1 MMFWGSNAIDAGDRM
16 NLWTYIKMRRRALL
30 LLLICSAVFAVTFAL
45 YRLPVL
51 AALYPAGLCGL
62 ILLVFSIA
70 DYLRLRRKHR
80 TLLALRSLPDTL
92 TDSLPPADSTIEADY
107 HQLLTL
113 LDEEHRHLSG
123 DQHRRYQ
130 DMMDYYTVWAHQ
142 IKTPIAAMRLHL
154 QQEDSP
160 LSRTLMSELMRVEQ
174 YADMVLAYLRLDADN
189 TDYVIRE
196 YDVDSIVRQAVKRF
210 AGEFIARKLALDY
223 QPLNTTVITDEKWL
237 LFVVEQVLSNALKY
251 THSGGVTICMEGPK
265 TLCIRD
271 TGMGIAPEDLPRIF
285 EQGYTGHLGRDDKKA
300 SGIGLYL
307 CRRICRSLGH
317 GITAESAPGEG
328 TTIRIDLNQRKLT
341 VE

>member
-1 MMFWGSNAIDAGDRM
+1 MRI
-16 NLWTYIKMRRRALL
+16 LEYIRQRRGALL
-30 LLLICSAVFAVTFAL
+30 LLLLCSAVFAATFVL
-45 YRLPVL
+45 YQLPPLAVVYPTVL
-51 AALYPAGLCGL
+51 CLL
-62 ILLVFSIA
+62 ILLLVGA
-70 DYLRLRRKHR
+70 RDYLRLRQKHR
-80 TLLALRSLPDTL
+80 RLRLLCNLPDAL
-92 TDSLPPADSTIEADY
+92 ADSLPASESAIEADY
-107 HQLLTL
+107 QQLLTL
-113 LDEEHRHLSG
+113 LDEEHRRVSG
-123 DQHRRYQ
+123 EQQHRYQ

-174 YADMVLAYLRLDADN
+174 YADMVLAYLRLDADS

-196 YDVDSIVRQAVKRF
+196 YEVDGIVRQAVKRF
-210 AGEFIARKLALDY
+210 AGEFITRKLTLDY
-223 QPLNTTVITDEKWL
+223 QPMHATVITDEKWL

-251 THSGGVTICMEGPK
+251 THTGSITICMEAPK

-285 EQGYTGHLGRDDKKA
+285 EQGYTGRHGRDDKKA

-307 CRRICRSLGH
+307 CKRICQNLGH
-317 GITAESAPGEG
+317 GITAESVPGKG
-328 TTIRIDLNQRKLT
+328 TTIRIDLHQRSLT

>member
-1 MMFWGSNAIDAGDRM
+1 MSI
-16 NLWTYIKMRRRALL
+16 LTYIRQRRHSLL
-30 LLLICSAVFAVTFAL
+30 LLLLCSMVFAATFAL

-51 AALYPAGLCGL
+51 AALYPAGLCLL
-62 ILLVFSIA
+62 ILIVFGIV
-70 DYLRLRRKHR
+70 DYIRLRRKHL
-80 TLLALRSLPDTL
+80 TLLALRQLPAVL
-92 TDSLPPADSTIEADY
+92 TERLPMSESAVETEY
-107 HQLLTL
+107 QQLLTL
-113 LDEEHRHLSG
+113 LHEEQRRLTG
-123 DQHRRYQ
+123 IQHRRYQ
-130 DMMDYYTVWAHQ
+130 DMMDYYTIWAHQ

-174 YADMVLAYLRLDADN
+174 YADMVLTYLRLDTDS

-210 AGEFIARKLALDY
+210 AGEFIARKLTLDY
-223 QPLNTTVITDEKWL
+223 HPLDAAVITDEKWL

-251 THSGGVTICMEGPK
+251 THTGGVTICMEAPK

-285 EQGYTGHLGRDDKKA
+285 EQGFTGHLGRDDKKA

-307 CRRICRSLGH
+307 CKRICQNLGH
-317 GITAESAPGEG
+317 GISAESAPGIG
-328 TTIRIDLNQRKLT
+328 TTIRIDLHQRSLT

>member
-1 MMFWGSNAIDAGDRM
+1 MSI
-16 NLWTYIKMRRRALL
+16 LEYIRQRRRSLL
-30 LLLICSAVFAVTFAL
+30 LLLLCSMVFVATFAL

-51 AALYPAGLCGL
+51 VALYPAGLCLL
-62 ILLVFSIA
+62 ILIVFGIV
-70 DYLRLRRKHR
+70 DYIRLRRKHL
-80 TLLALRSLPDTL
+80 TLLALRQLPAVL
-92 TDSLPPADSTIEADY
+92 TERLPMSESAVETEY
-107 HQLLTL
+107 QQLLTL
-113 LDEEHRHLSG
+113 LHEEQRRLTG
-123 DQHRRYQ
+123 IQHRRYQ

-174 YADMVLAYLRLDADN
+174 YADMVLTYLRLDTDS

-210 AGEFIARKLALDY
+210 AGEFIARKLMLDY
-223 QPLNTTVITDEKWL
+223 QPLNATVITDEKWL

-251 THSGGVTICMEGPK
+251 THTGGVTICMEAPK

-285 EQGYTGHLGRDDKKA
+285 EQGFTGHLGRDDKKA

-307 CRRICRSLGH
+307 CKRICQNLGH
-317 GITAESAPGEG
+317 GISAESVPSKG
-328 TTIRIDLNQRKLT
+328 TTIRIDLHQRSLT